1 MNNKYINIYNNL
13 INLTR
18 NKKLYNGFTSQDTF
32 SDRMV
37 FLLLHFSF
45 FLKAYKK
52 DCSKETLQEVFD
64 YFFKQI
70 DNSIR
75 EMGFGDTTINK
86 KMKNYINF
94 FYNMLNDIDKWEN
107 LDKQNQEK
115 LLNKFI
121 NSSNNINYIAIYFS
135 NYLNYLKNNSFNS
148 LLKGVI
154 KLKI

>member
-1 MNNKYINIYNNL
+1 MNKKYINIYNSL

-18 NKKLYNGFTSQDTF
+18 NKKLYNSFTNQDTF

-45 FLKAYKK
+45 FLKAYKN
-52 DCSKETLQEVFD
+52 DCSKETLQDVFD

-75 EMGFGDTTINK
+75 EMGYGDTTINK
-86 KMKNYINF
+86 KMKNYINL
-94 FYNMLNDIDKWEN
+94 FYNMLNEVDKWEG
-107 LDKQNQEK
+107 LDKSKQEK
-115 LLNKFI
+115 ILNKFI
-121 NSSNNINYIAIYFS
+121 HLSNNTNYIASYFS
-135 NYLNYLKNNSFNS
+135 NYLNYLKNNPFNS

-154 KLKI
+154 NPKF

>member
-1 MNNKYINIYNNL
+1 MNKKYINIYNNL

-18 NKKLYNGFTSQDTF
+18 NKKLYNGFANQDTF

-52 DCSKETLQEVFD
+52 DCSKEILQEVFD

-86 KMKNYINF
+86 KMKNYINL

-107 LDKQNQEK
+107 FDTRNQEK

-121 NSSNNINYIAIYFS
+121 NCSNNTNYIASYFS

-154 KLKI
+154 KHKI